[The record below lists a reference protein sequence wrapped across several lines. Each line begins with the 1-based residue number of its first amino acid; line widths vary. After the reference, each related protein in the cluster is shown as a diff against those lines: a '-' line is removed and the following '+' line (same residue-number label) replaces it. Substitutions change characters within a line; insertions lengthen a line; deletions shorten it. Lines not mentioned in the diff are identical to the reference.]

1 MAALS
6 IMDTVRRRLASC
18 ALALTMLQGAL
29 LFAAPLSACCRL
41 VSARTDAAA
50 ARTAEKSDCCPP
62 GSHPPGQC
70 PLHRQSRT
78 AARPDCRMT
87 CEATPAAF
95 LIGTVGVLPVPAAL
109 ELPSASSALHG
120 ASFAVPIPDSVL
132 PDAPP
137 PKLL

>member
-6 IMDTVRRRLASC
+6 IMDTLRRRLASC
-18 ALALTMLQGAL
+18 ALALTVLQAAL

-50 ARTAEKSDCCPP
+50 ARATEKEDCCPP

-70 PLHRQSRT
+70 PRHQQSRT
-78 AARPDCRMT
+78 ASRSDCRMT
-87 CEATPAAF
+87 CDATPAAF
-95 LIGTVGVLPVPAAL
+95 LIGTIGVLSVPAAL
-109 ELPSASSALHG
+109 ELPSASSALPG
-120 ASFAVPIPDSVL
+120 ASYAVPIPGSAL